1 MSWHYD
7 TTENILKSHGAN
19 SNTFQNCTENPNSY
33 KTQPM
38 PMPLTD
44 ASFAFHSCEYVIPNE
59 DSEGN
64 MLAREHASVTR
75 AN

>member
-1 MSWHYD
+1 
-7 TTENILKSHGAN
+7 
-19 SNTFQNCTENPNSY
+19 
-33 KTQPM
+33 
-38 PMPLTD
+38 MPLTD